1 MTYLAADLNELAL
14 AIFAIV
20 VALTLVI
27 TYWASK
33 RVATA
38 TDFWAAGRGVTGI
51 QNGFAIAGDYMSASS
66 FLGFAGLIF
75 LFGVDGFVGLVA
87 ALVAFLP
94 VLLFMAERMRN
105 AGKYTVADVLA
116 FRLRER
122 PARVAAAFGT
132 LAVVFV
138 YLIAQMVGGGVLIQ
152 ALTGI
157 SFTPAVIG
165 VGAFMLIYVIFGG
178 MLATTWVQIIKAGLL
193 MTCGV
198 VITLL
203 VLTEVGFNPAELFDR
218 AAGEH

>member
-1 MTYLAADLNELAL
+1 MGFLPLAEVNVEAL
-14 AIFAIV
+14 SIFGVV
-20 VALTLVI
+20 VAVTLVV
-27 TYWASK
+27 TYFASK
-33 RVATA
+33 RMSTA

-105 AGKYTVADVLA
+105 AGKYTVADVLS
-116 FRLRER
+116 FRLSER

-132 LAVVFV
+132 LGVVFV

-178 MLATTWVQIIKAGLL
+178 MLAT
-193 MTCGV
+193 
-198 VITLL
+198 
-203 VLTEVGFNPAELFDR
+203 
-218 AAGEH
+218 

>member
-1 MTYLAADLNELAL
+1 MSHYFAADLQALPLSVFAVVL
-14 AIFAIV
+14 AI
-20 VALTLVI
+20 TLAV
-27 TYWASK
+27 TFWAS
-33 RVATA
+33 RRTSTA
-38 TDFWAAGRGVTGI
+38 TEFWAAGRGVSGF

-105 AGKYTVADVLA
+105 AGKYTFADVLA

-138 YLIAQMVGGGVLIQ
+138 YLIAQMVGGGALIL

-157 SFTPAVIG
+157 SFTPAVIL

-193 MTCGV
+193 MICG
-198 VITLL
+198 
-203 VLTEVGFNPAELFDR
+203 R
-218 AAGEH
+218 